1 MADRRQLTSEPGEA
15 ALDFSDLAR
24 QCCLL
29 ARREEDAGDYETAR
43 RIMSPFWQRA
53 GEWPELEGLSEVA
66 RAEVLLRAG
75 SLTGWIGSAR
85 RVEGAQEVAKDLVS
99 ESISIFERLRLHD
112 RLAEALTS
120 LATCYWRSGAFDE
133 ARSVLR
139 AAFEQADDRHDELKA
154 WALILS
160 AVVENSAAR
169 PGESLRLLNEA
180 APLFERLEN
189 DSLKGRFH
197 ATLANSLQRLG
208 TAENRTDYT
217 DRALVEYAAASFHY
231 ERAGHERYLATIEN
245 NIGFLF
251 YTLGRYDDAH
261 EHLTRSRALLARLG
275 DHLRA
280 AQVDETR
287 ARVLLGQGR
296 NAEAERAVKEAVATF
311 EQSEE
316 PALLAEA
323 LTTRATALARLNFVE
338 EARATYRNAI
348 GIAERAGSIE
358 NAGLAALALL
368 EELGEKLPDEER
380 RFAIPYARTL
390 LARSQQPEVLARV
403 RRVLAS
409 EGDASPA
416 EQPAPER
423 GSAAPTEAVEDFIL
437 SARARHRKQVAFTDE
452 AIAAMHRLF
461 LSDGLRRLG
470 EIIDQTVAS
479 ADDATT
485 INAEAVQLVALRRTS
500 QANFADPW
508 AGFTLK
514 EEIRLIEKQ
523 FIELALREADGRV
536 SLAAK
541 LLGFNHPELLNS
553 MIKSRH
559 PELLARRTPRISRS
573 RRGGSKG
580 RPAEEKEE
588 NLKKSKD

>member
-1 MADRRQLTSEPGEA
+1 MADKRQLTSEPGEA
-15 ALDFSDLAR
+15 ALDFSDWAR

-43 RIMSPFWQRA
+43 RIMSPFWRRA

-85 RVEGAQEVAKDLVS
+85 RVEGAREVAKDLVS

-133 ARSVLR
+133 SRSVLR
-139 AAFEQADDRHDELKA
+139 AAFEQVGDRHDELKG

-217 DRALVEYAAASFHY
+217 DRALLEYAAASFHY

-261 EHLTRSRALLARLG
+261 EHLTRARSLLARIG
-275 DHLRA
+275 DQLRA

-287 ARVLLGQGR
+287 ARVLLGQGLA
-296 NAEAERAVKEAVATF
+296 AEAERAVKEAVATF

-323 LTTRATALARLNFVE
+323 LTTQATALSRLNCVE
-338 EARATYRNAI
+338 QASATYQNAI
-348 GIAERAGSIE
+348 NIAERAGSIE
-358 NAGLAALALL
+358 NAGLAALSLL
-368 EELGEKLPDEER
+368 EELGEKLNDEER
-380 RFAIPYARTL
+380 RFAIRYARTL
-390 LARSQQPEVLARV
+390 LTRSQQPEVLVRV
-403 RRVLAS
+403 RRVLTS

-416 EQPAPER
+416 ELPSPER
-423 GSAAPTEAVEDFIL
+423 GSAPPAEAVEDFIL

-452 AIAAMHRLF
+452 AIEAMHLLF
-461 LSDGLRRLG
+461 LSDDLRRLG
-470 EIIDQTVAS
+470 ELIDQTVAS
-479 ADDATT
+479 ANDATT
-485 INAEAVQLVALRRTS
+485 ISAEAVKIVALRRTS

-523 FIELALREADGRV
+523 FIELALQEAAGRV

-559 PELLARRTPRISRS
+559 PELLAQRTPRIPRS
-573 RRGGSKG
+573 RRGGVRA
-580 RPAEEKEE
+580 RPAVEKDKS
-588 NLKKSKD
+588 LKKSKD